1 MNQFFYRWI
10 VSLSVILSMDLLW
23 LRIMVPAFYKV
34 YLPNIFGNQVK
45 YIPVILFYLI
55 YSLGLTYLIVNP
67 SLQEPK
73 NLYGIFLKGAILG
86 CMAYGAYDL
95 TNHATLSNWKTI
107 VTIVDM
113 FWGTLVTGLTVTISY
128 LLLHR

>member
-1 MNQFFYRWI
+1 MNQFFYPWI